1 MIERRIVA
9 AAILLVITTAI
20 LPAQARMTEP
30 PRIVVSP
37 VGAPDR
43 DRLLAEQLR
52 SQLLVRIVNDAMFRV
67 VSDVALEAVL
77 RDEALLPDALDDPNT
92 TAAVADRLDADYHLI
107 GSFAVTRDAGIW
119 SLELTNVYSGEV
131 IWSGIYPVD
140 LNRPGIAVR
149 TVADELAQFGREV
162 RMVQLDDVRT
172 LLELGQ
178 VDRAERLF
186 TRYLERNRLTDD
198 ARELKQAL
206 GAARARDA
214 HEAAL
219 RYAQVWLFEDALVE
233 INRAIALDPE
243 NPVYRETI
251 EDIRAARA
259 AREDATFRE
268 QISVVTAL
276 IDEGYYRSA
285 SVLLD
290 EIEPQDRPEI
300 GALRERL
307 VGLAGARMDY
317 ENALAAYWD
326 AEYDLARARVRTAID
341 REPTRP
347 EYAELLE
354 AIDDADANR
363 RRSEEVWERYRDR
376 AAETDLLGA
385 LVGPVR
391 VLPVWEYALGR
402 GSYRFRDTVT
412 LKETEIPQSILSA
425 AYRRPY
431 LLRWGARHEA
441 FSLHAGWHLGGVY
454 RGGGEED
461 SGASDAGGDA
471 RTVSRLSVRSL
482 GAAGGG
488 FIQAQVLAFSL
499 RLALETEQPLVLAS
513 ELRRDAAIDADSHEH
528 TPVWMPTILWS
539 GSLIWHVNERNYLA
553 LTLSRAVASAS
564 VPNLM
569 EEAEQYRPRGFLIGY
584 GRRR

>member
-9 AAILLVITTAI
+9 VAILMVIATAI
-20 LPAQARMTEP
+20 LPSQARMTEP
-30 PRIVVSP
+30 PRIIVSAVDAP
-37 VGAPDR
+37 GPDR
-43 DRLLAEQLR
+43 FLAEQLR

-77 RDEALLPDALDDPNT
+77 REQTLPPDALDDAD
-92 TAAVADRLDADYHLI
+92 AAAGVAERLDADYRLA
-107 GSFAVTRDAGIW
+107 GSFAVTRDAGTW

-162 RMVQLDDVRT
+162 RMVQLDDVRA

-186 TRYLERNRLTDD
+186 TRYLERNRLTDE
-198 ARELKQAL
+198 ARQLKGAL

-214 HEAAL
+214 YETAL

-233 INRAIALDPE
+233 INRAIALDPD
-243 NPVYRETI
+243 NPAYRETI
-251 EDIRAARA
+251 EDIRAART
-259 AREDATFRE
+259 AREDASFRRK
-268 QISVVTAL
+268 IDVVTRL
-276 IDEGYYRSA
+276 VDEGYYGSA
-285 SVLLD
+285 SVLLN
-290 EIEPQDRPEI
+290 EIQPQDHPAV

-307 VGLAGARMDY
+307 TGVAGARLDY
-317 ENALAAYWD
+317 ESALAAYWD

-363 RRSEEVWERYRDR
+363 RRSEEVWNRYRDR
-376 AAETDLLGA
+376 AAETDFLGA

-412 LKETEIPQSILSA
+412 LNETEIPQTIA
-425 AYRRPY
+425 AAVYRRPY

-471 RTVSRLSVRSL
+471 RRVSRLSVRSL

-488 FIQAQVLAFSL
+488 FVQAQVLAFSL

-513 ELRRDAAIDADSHEH
+513 ELRRDAAIDADSREH
-528 TPVWMPTILWS
+528 TPVWMPTVLWS

-569 EEAEQYRPRGFLIGY
+569 DEAERYRPRGFLIGY